1 MAVPSAAGRSSARAW
16 MSERI
21 LSIPAAWRPVRAHP
35 VALALVA
42 MAGAVG
48 LWFRSLSGVE
58 PSDLTDLGLVGAL
71 PVSSIAAL
79 LLLTVSFC
87 LSLRGPLREPLLLAH
102 VVCLIAML
110 YGATSFIEEVPRT
123 LTVWRH
129 LGVVDYIV
137 QHGSVDTTIDAYF
150 NWPGFFVLGAFFTE
164 ILGLQDPSSLANWSP
179 LIFNALYLPPLL
191 VIMRSFTNDRRL
203 VWLSIWLFYA
213 TNWVGQDHLSP
224 QALAFFLYL
233 ALIAALLRFFPSASR
248 VSSVRHLIRRLAR
261 RPAPT
266 ERADVPVA
274 VERISPVR
282 RAAIAAIVVTIFAA
296 VVPSHQLTPYA
307 ALLTIAA
314 LVLFQVTDLRTL
326 PVLMGVMILAWFTY
340 AAVPFLVRSLGELL
354 AEVGS
359 VDSIVGAN
367 VTDRLGGT
375 PPPERLDPGPVGS
388 PGHDSIVELRIVASL
403 VLWALALAG
412 AAIRLL
418 QGQGARALAALAIAP
433 FLLLGLQSYGG
444 EIVLRVYLFT
454 LPAVAFL
461 VASLIRSAVPASSWR
476 LPAMSALLSISMLGL
491 FVFARYGNER
501 LDQFTRSEVAAV
513 QHLHRIAPQKSFLIS
528 GSVNIP
534 WRSRG
539 YADHGYEYLTSLS
552 AWEQVRLGSRDFSP
566 LFAETAKRMREGEGG
581 GYLILNRSTEPWYDV
596 FERAPHETYE
606 RLLAGARRS
615 PRFRRVYANRD
626 AEIFVLSG
634 RAGRGSE

>member
-1 MAVPSAAGRSSARAW
+1 

-21 LSIPAAWRPVRAHP
+21 LSIPSAWRPVYAHP
-35 VALALVA
+35 VALALAA

-48 LWFRSLSGVE
+48 LWFGSLRGVSVSE
-58 PSDLTDLGLVGAL
+58 LTDLGLVAAL
-71 PVSSIAAL
+71 PLSSIAAL

-87 LSLRGPLREPLLLAH
+87 LSLRGHLREPLLLAH

-110 YGATSFIEEVPRT
+110 YGATSIIEEVPRT
-123 LTVWRH
+123 LSVWRH

-137 QHGSVDTTIDAYF
+137 QHGTVDTTIDAYF
-150 NWPGFFVLGAFFTE
+150 NWPGFFILGAFFTE
-164 ILGLQDPSSLANWSP
+164 ILGLQNPSSLANWSP

-191 VIMRSFTNDRRL
+191 VIMRSVTTDKRL

-213 TNWVGQDHLSP
+213 TNWVAQDHLSP

-248 VSSVRHLIRRLAR
+248 VWRLRHMIRRLAR
-261 RPAPT
+261 RPALT
-266 ERADVPVA
+266 ERMDVPVSG
-274 VERISPVR
+274 ERISPIR
-282 RAAIAAIVVTIFAA
+282 RAVIVAIIVTIFAA
-296 VVPSHQLTPYA
+296 LVPSHQLTPYA
-307 ALLTIAA
+307 ALLTVAA
-314 LVLFQVTDLRTL
+314 LVFLRVTELRTL

-359 VDSIVGAN
+359 VDSIVSAN
-367 VTDRLGGT
+367 VTDRLGVNRPT
-375 PPPERLDPGPVGS
+375 ERLDPGPVGS
-388 PGHDSIVELRIVASL
+388 PGHDSVVELRVVASL
-403 VLWALALAG
+403 VLWALALVG
-412 AAIRLL
+412 AAVRVR
-418 QGQGARALAALAIAP
+418 QGLRTRALAALAIAP

-444 EIVLRVYLFT
+444 EVVLRVYLFA

-461 VASLIRSAVPASSWR
+461 VASLVLSAVPASSWR
-476 LPAMSALLSISMLGL
+476 LPAMSALVSIGMLGL

-501 LDQFTRSEVAAV
+501 LDQFTRFEVAAV
-513 QHLHRIAPQKSFLIS
+513 QQLDSIAPQKSFLIS

-552 AWEQVRLGSRDFSP
+552 AWEQVRLGSRDFGP

-581 GYLILNRSTEPWYDV
+581 GYLILNRSTDPWFDV
-596 FERAPHETYE
+596 FERAPLGTYE
-606 RLLAGARRS
+606 RLLVGARRS
-615 PRFRRVYANRD
+615 SRFRRVYANRD
-626 AEIFVLSG
+626 AEIFTL
-634 RAGRGSE
+634 AGSRSR

>member
-1 MAVPSAAGRSSARAW
+1 
-16 MSERI
+16 
-21 LSIPAAWRPVRAHP
+21 
-35 VALALVA
+35 
-42 MAGAVG
+42 
-48 LWFRSLSGVE
+48 
-58 PSDLTDLGLVGAL
+58 
-71 PVSSIAAL
+71 
-79 LLLTVSFC
+79 
-87 LSLRGPLREPLLLAH
+87 
-102 VVCLIAML
+102 
-110 YGATSFIEEVPRT
+110 
-123 LTVWRH
+123 
-129 LGVVDYIV
+129 
-137 QHGSVDTTIDAYF
+137 
-150 NWPGFFVLGAFFTE
+150 
-164 ILGLQDPSSLANWSP
+164 
-179 LIFNALYLPPLL
+179 
-191 VIMRSFTNDRRL
+191 
-203 VWLSIWLFYA
+203 
-213 TNWVGQDHLSP
+213 
-224 QALAFFLYL
+224 
-233 ALIAALLRFFPSASR
+233 
-248 VSSVRHLIRRLAR
+248 
-261 RPAPT
+261 
-266 ERADVPVA
+266 
-274 VERISPVR
+274 
-282 RAAIAAIVVTIFAA
+282 
-296 VVPSHQLTPYA
+296 HQLTPYA

-326 PVLMGVMILAWFTY
+326 PVLMGVMIFAWFTY

-359 VDSIVGAN
+359 VDTIVSAN
-367 VTDRLGGT
+367 VTDKMGVNR

-388 PGHDSIVELRIVASL
+388 PGHDSIVNLRVAASL
-403 VLWALALAG
+403 VLWALALVG
-412 AAIRLL
+412 AAIRLR

-444 EIVLRVYLFT
+444 EIVLRVYLFA

-476 LPAMSALLSISMLGL
+476 LPAMSALLSIGMLGL

-513 QHLHRIAPQKSFLIS
+513 QHLDRIAPQKSFLIS

-581 GYLILNRSTEPWYDV
+581 GYLILNRSTDPWYDV
-596 FERAPHETYE
+596 FERAPHGTYE

-626 AEIFVLSG
+626 AEIFVPSG
-634 RAGRGSE
+634 SPQGDSSEPPD